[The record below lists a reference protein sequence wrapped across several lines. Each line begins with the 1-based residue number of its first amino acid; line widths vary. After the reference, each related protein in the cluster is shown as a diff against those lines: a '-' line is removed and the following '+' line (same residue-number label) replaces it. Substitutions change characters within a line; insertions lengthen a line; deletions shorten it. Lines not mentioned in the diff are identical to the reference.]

1 MGDKPQ
7 ADGDEVLSI
16 SALMERKLE
25 LAANIR
31 ELEAEI
37 ARINKQMQK
46 MGAHPLDLICW

>member
-7 ADGDEVLSI
+7 ADGKEALSI

-25 LAANIR
+25 LAARIR

-37 ARINKQMQK
+37 ARINTQMQK

>member
-7 ADGDEVLSI
+7 ADRNEAPSI

-37 ARINKQMQK
+37 ARINAQIQK
-46 MGAHPLDLICW
+46 MGAYPLDLICW

>member
-7 ADGDEVLSI
+7 ADGNEALSI

-37 ARINKQMQK
+37 ARINAQIQK

>member
-7 ADGDEVLSI
+7 ADGNEALSI

-25 LAANIR
+25 LTALIR

-37 ARINKQMQK
+37 ARINTQMQK

>member
-37 ARINKQMQK
+37 ARINTQMQE
-46 MGAHPLDLICW
+46 MGAPPLDLICW